1 MYKNLSLL
9 IFTYWLMA
17 CEQRNSTH
25 KANIEKVNNV
35 QTKTE
40 DLEDFLK
47 KFSSN
52 KEFQLSRIQFPLKN
66 KVYNIDTG
74 QLEVL
79 FILKA
84 DWKFSDFNNKLY
96 SKKVKKENAK
106 KFILNIQIA
115 ETGVYVDYIFELIN
129 GEWSLTTIMDEST

>member
-1 MYKNLSLL
+1 
-9 IFTYWLMA
+9 MA

>member
-9 IFTYWLMA
+9 IFTYWLIA

-25 KANIEKVNNV
+25 KANIEKINNA

-40 DLEDFLK
+40 VFEDFLK
-47 KFSSN
+47 KFSFN
-52 KEFQLSRIQFPLKN
+52 KDFQFSRIQFPVKN
-66 KVYNIDTG
+66 KVYNTDTG
-74 QLEVL
+74 QFEVL
-79 FILKA
+79 FIPKA

-96 SKKVKKENAK
+96 LKKVTKENAK

-115 ETGVYVDYIFELIN
+115 ETGVYVDYIFELISE
-129 GEWSLTTIMDEST
+129 EWFLTAIIDEST